1 MTTSTYSIVVEASGS
16 TDAADIAKRRARD
29 DGFRVRTLSRVH
41 PIDTPDPKR
50 RTRWAVELA
59 VVRP

>member
-1 MTTSTYSIVVEASGS
+1 MTSTYSLTVEATGS

-29 DGFRVRTLSRVH
+29 DGFRVRTVARVH

-59 VVRP
+59 VSRG